1 MKIHL
6 FQIAQ
11 TIVIMRTGVDSV
23 KIYLRESKDELYPAA
38 QDSYKDW
45 SDNDDN
51 IFDMYRPADEIK
63 KINVYHNLISYLN
76 GRGVTRVDQNGLWM
90 YDDKL
95 MKEMVNNFIEKNSD
109 INRECKITIQ
119 DRELND
125 TTLHFITD
133 AVVYIKEANI

>member
-1 MKIHL
+1 
-6 FQIAQ
+6 
-11 TIVIMRTGVDSV
+11 MRTGVDSV
-23 KIYLRESKDELYPAA
+23 KIYLRESKDELYPTA